1 MGNIIKIT
9 QDVGRSCRFCVFPNN
24 PHSRSLL
31 HKAWEPFIEY
41 LAHSSFKDFAPA
53 NCFYWGINYEFQ
65 SSKCSVP
72 KLRVFRCL
80 ISLLFPCHKWRVC
93 QMIRLQD
100 WRCYEI
106 YIYIYTVHYCCWFC
120 HYSHKSLLL
129 QLFLKTFM
137 NMSAIYLDFLK
148 YHVLPYGL
156 IKKWTSYRVNGCINI
171 TLDSY
176 SFIHPFTHTNGNK
189 AVA

>member
-106 YIYIYTVHYCCWFC
+106 YIYIYST
-120 HYSHKSLLL
+120 LLL
-129 QLFLKTFM
+129 LILSLFTQKFVVTIVFKNIYEHVSDLPWFLKVSRFTIW
-137 NMSAIYLDFLK
+137 AYK
-148 YHVLPYGL
+148 E
-156 IKKWTSYRVNGCINI
+156 VNK
-171 TLDSY
+171 L
-176 SFIHPFTHTNGNK
+176 
-189 AVA
+189 